1 MFPLNFFV
9 KLKFYSRY
17 RQIEFF
23 KKNPVEAQ
31 LEVFFDLLDKAKTTF
46 WGKKYNYETIIQS
59 SSAEDALRLFKENVP
74 ISSYDDLRSEIDR
87 ICNLEENV
95 LWPGKIKHLA
105 KSSGTTGSKSKII
118 PISDDSLEDCHYKGG
133 QDVLACYYKINPETN
148 IFLGKTISVG
158 GSFDANFN
166 NVNCGDL
173 SAILMNNL
181 PFWASPFRSP
191 KLPIALL
198 NNWEEKLEEMA
209 KETMNENIVAL
220 AGVPSWTL
228 LVVKKVLEISKKNNI
243 FDVWP
248 NLELFMHGGV
258 SFSPYKEQFKE
269 LIPGNKMNYLEIY
282 NASEGFF
289 AFNDDLS
296 RDDMLL
302 MLDLGVFYEFI
313 PLSDLDK
320 DNPRVLNIK
329 EVELNKTYALVI
341 STNGGLWRY
350 LIGDTIQITSLR
362 PIKIKIVGRT
372 KHFINVFGEELMVGN
387 TDKALEIALNKNGA
401 SINDY
406 TVCPI
411 FMDGKNK
418 GGHEWLIEFDKH
430 PVNLEKFVIDLDEA
444 LKSLNSDY
452 EAKRYKDMI
461 LSLPKLNVARKKL
474 FYDWLKNR
482 GKLGGQNKVPRL
494 SNSREYLEELLG
506 FDLNKNI

>member
-1 MFPLNFFV
+1 MFPLNFFI

-17 RQIEFF
+17 RQIDFF
-23 KKNPVEAQ
+23 KNNSFESQ
-31 LEVFFDLLDKAKTTF
+31 LEVFFDLLNKAQSTS
-46 WGKKYNYETIIQS
+46 WGKKHDYNKIIES
-59 SSAEDALRLFKENVP
+59 NSAEEALKMFKEKVP
-74 ISSYDDLRSEIDR
+74 ISSYDDLSPEIEK
-87 ICNLEENV
+87 ISNLEENI

-118 PISDDSLEDCHYKGG
+118 PISDEALKDCHYRGG
-133 QDVLACYYKINPETN
+133 EDVLACYYKIKPDTQ
-148 IFLGKTISVG
+148 IFFGKTISVG
-158 GSFDANFN
+158 GSFDDSFQNI
-166 NVNCGDL
+166 NCGDL
-173 SAILMNNL
+173 SAVLMNNL

-191 KLPIALL
+191 KLPVALL
-198 NNWEEKLEEMA
+198 SNWEEKLEEMA
-209 KETMNENIVAL
+209 KETIGENIVAL

-228 LVVKKVLEISKKNNI
+228 LLVKKVLEISKKENI

-258 SFSPYKEQFKE
+258 SFIPYKEQFKK
-269 LIPGNKMNYLEIY
+269 LIPGDKMNYLEIY

-313 PLSDLDK
+313 PLSELDNE
-320 DNPRVLNIK
+320 NPKVLNIG
-329 EVELNKTYALVI
+329 ELELDKTYALLI

-350 LIGDTIQITSLR
+350 LIGDTIKITSLNPVR
-362 PIKIKIVGRT
+362 IKIVGRT

-387 TDKALEIALNKNGA
+387 ADKALEIALTKNEA

-411 FMDGKNK
+411 FMDQKNK
-418 GGHEWLIEFDKH
+418 GGHEWLLEF
-430 PVNLEKFVIDLDEA
+430 EKEPKDFQKFIIDLDEA

-461 LSLPKLNVARKKL
+461 LSLPKLNVARKGL
-474 FYDWLKNR
+474 FYDWLKKK

-494 SNSREYLEELLG
+494 SNSREYLEEILS
-506 FDLNKNI
+506 LN